1 MIGDSVQLSIE
12 FPNPGHNPR
21 KYRIRLNK
29 GTDNKNDDEVPMP
42 TSTQTDVKTY
52 SISEGGTYNFRIDA
66 VDGSG
71 VLNYVSVMLITITV
85 THASGGLT
93 ILKYVGVPKA
103 HFTAIRY
110 IYLS

>member
-71 VLNYVSVMLITITV
+71 VLNYVSVMLIIPKLIDKL
-85 THASGGLT
+85 GQNYL
-93 ILKYVGVPKA
+93 LK
-103 HFTAIRY
+103 
-110 IYLS
+110 